1 MEIFHGGSSRW
12 KSSSFSW
19 RITSGSCGWVGTG
32 KSYGSSCRGSS
43 SCGSQATASA
53 VNRPAAED
61 GKSWWKLFPKPPTL
75 DHSTRGGE
83 IATWK
88 EWSWTFEQYISSVDA
103 KFAEDIQKL
112 REHPERPI
120 DPVDFNDMEKQRNTF
135 FYSLLSSLLGQRALL
150 VVRQVSGCNG
160 LEAYRTLIQQN
171 EPVSKNRSMGL
182 LNVIMNWPAFS
193 GKLSLMQH
201 DWSMHTQS
209 MRSWEA
215 V

>member
-1 MEIFHGGSSRW
+1 MRLSGFFFHGGSSRW

-32 KSYGSSCRGSS
+32 KSYGSSCS
-43 SCGSQATASA
+43 SCSSGYSFSSQQTDC
-53 VNRPAAED
+53 R
-61 GKSWWKLFPKPPTL
+61 GWKIMVEIVPKPPTF

-83 IATWK
+83 IAAWK

-135 FYSLLSSLLGQRALL
+135 FYSLLSSLLRQRALL

-201 DWSMHTQS
+201 DWSMHPQS